1 MMLHCYSCC
10 YYCGCCHHHHHHHPL
25 YSVCILYCIILGVVN
40 CGRGS
45 KNCPQKMS
53 KLFWPFILIG
63 SRTWKGKKSHPSR
76 WISILTPVGQKTVP
90 SKEVPSVF
98 VPTPRFHAKISLVVK
113 LGLGTKQKTAILRG
127 KFSIYF
133 LGCQLCLFLIGWDET
148 ASCSLGKKNLDG
160 FPQLTTPNISN
171 IHTQLST
178 VECLIVHVHDLML
191 LELDNISN

>member
-1 MMLHCYSCC
+1 MLWLLLIRFASNFNRLIVVSLLLVLVVSYVS
-10 YYCGCCHHHHHHHPL
+10 
-25 YSVCILYCIILGVVN
+25 SDILVANKTKKERGRCWRLLFKTIFLNDILGVVN

-45 KNCPQKMS
+45 NNCPQKMS

-98 VPTPRFHAKISLVVK
+98 VPTPRFHAKISWVVK

-133 LGCQLCLFLIGWDET
+133 LGCQLC
-148 ASCSLGKKNLDG
+148 
-160 FPQLTTPNISN
+160 
-171 IHTQLST
+171 
-178 VECLIVHVHDLML
+178 
-191 LELDNISN
+191 

>member
-1 MMLHCYSCC
+1 MMIDSTGSLGVQYYSFGRNMTCQA
-10 YYCGCCHHHHHHHPL
+10 L
-25 YSVCILYCIILGVVN
+25 VLSYSVHFIRSEPTLELSVFQARDSIGVVN

-133 LGCQLCLFLIGWDET
+133 LGCQLC
-148 ASCSLGKKNLDG
+148 
-160 FPQLTTPNISN
+160 
-171 IHTQLST
+171 
-178 VECLIVHVHDLML
+178 
-191 LELDNISN
+191 